1 MDDNRTLVMVFA
13 DDNGHKRSIT
23 INKPASSLDATT
35 VSAQMSALIES
46 QVIAEN
52 ETEDKAPVTTKVS
65 AKFVTQTKTAVTVA

>member
-1 MDDNRTLVMVFA
+1 MDENKTLVMVFA
-13 DDNGHKRSIT
+13 DDNGHKRTIT
-23 INKPASSLDATT
+23 INKPASSLDATA
-35 VSAQMSALIES
+35 VSTQMTALIES